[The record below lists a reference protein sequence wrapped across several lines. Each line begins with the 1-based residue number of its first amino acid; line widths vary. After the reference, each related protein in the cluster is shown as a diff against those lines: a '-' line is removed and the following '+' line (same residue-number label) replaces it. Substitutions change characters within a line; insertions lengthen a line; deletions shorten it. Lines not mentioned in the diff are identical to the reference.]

1 MVNSPPVYCTTRRY
15 PRVCLPSGMFV
26 AWYGGGQ
33 HDVSRVGTLGLGG
46 LFIFAPN
53 PLTIGTSVRLAFEV
67 PGGEVKT
74 EAIVR
79 NITPGEG
86 MGVEFVK
93 LGYRDRLLLHQLMK
107 RLLQ

>member
-1 MVNSPPVYCTTRRY
+1 M
-15 PRVCLPSGMFV
+15 LV
-26 AWYGGGQ
+26 AWYGGGK

-46 LFIFAPN
+46 LFIFAAQP
-53 PLTIGTSVRLAFEV
+53 PDIGTSLRLAFEV
-67 PGGEVKT
+67 PGGEVKA

-79 NITPGEG
+79 SAMPGEG

-93 LGYRDRLLLHQLMK
+93 LGYRDRMLLQQLIK